1 MTIGAGENVDVTD
14 LLVQHHGTGKHKGVD
29 NLQNAPSASA
39 PASPVVGDVW
49 VEPIPGGSGATA
61 TAAVTAGAIAS
72 ITVTAGGDDY
82 SSVPTVTLAGGTP
95 STDAVLVAAIDGNG
109 TVTGVTVSSEG
120 AGYSA
125 VPTVSFTD
133 PNTPGRLQVCYA
145 NGSFTQVTSGSS
157 AAGLVQV
164 SSSDNTP
171 GYLLGKL
178 VQGDNILL
186 TKGNE
191 GGNETLTIDALV
203 PTNIIAH
210 YLGASAPDG
219 WEIYTAA
226 VGRVILG
233 MDASWTLAEPEG
245 TAFASNGAT
254 RTITEVP
261 NHVHSVNPP
270 STASSPDGDH
280 NHTSPHWGGS
290 NDLGITRIGGNQQG
304 GSGTLLDAAPTH
316 THNVDIAAFN
326 SENNT
331 SGVASVDVTMPYVQ
345 LLPIKKDV
353 PES

>member
-29 NLQNAPSASA
+29 NLQNTPSASA
-39 PASPVVGDVW
+39 PSDPVAGDVW
-49 VEPIPGGSGATA
+49 VEKIPGGSGATA
-61 TAAVTAGAIAS
+61 TAAVTDGAIAS
-72 ITVTAGGDDY
+72 ITVTDGGEDY

-95 STDAVLVAAIDGNG
+95 STDAVLVAAIDGSG
-109 TVTGVTVSSEG
+109 TVTGVTVSSGG
-120 AGYSA
+120 ADYSS

-133 PNTPGRLQVCYA
+133 PNAPGRLQICYA
-145 NGSFTQVTSGSS
+145 DDTWTQVTSGSS
-157 AAGLVQV
+157 AAGLAQV
-164 SSSDNTP
+164 TSTDNTP

-178 VQGDNILL
+178 VQGDNITL
-186 TKGNE
+186 TAGNL

-233 MDASWTLAEPEG
+233 MDASWTLAAPSDVDE
-245 TAFASNGAT
+245 FAASGAA

-261 NHVHSVNPP
+261 NHVHSIDPP
-270 STASSPDGDH
+270 STTSDDPGAHTHQIIGVPGGGVDGAQASSS
-280 NHTSPHWGGS
+280 TSYGTSGG
-290 NDLGITRIGGNQQG
+290 GGEH
-304 GSGTLLDAAPTH
+304 TH
-316 THNVDIAAFN
+316 TVNIAAFD
-326 SENNT
+326 SANNT

-345 LLPIKKDV
+345 LLPIKKDA
-353 PES
+353 P